1 MTKATQ
7 TIDLQGFLRDPND
20 RALGTSR
27 LISTICFRSPKEAPV
42 DGIPPT
48 SAEGS
53 DFAQEGPAE
62 LIFPPK
68 IFIGLIYCKYGAHE
82 HLGGAFATFGSQDVV
97 LC

>member
-48 SAEGS
+48 SAEPVY
-53 DFAQEGPAE
+53 DFAS
-62 LIFPPK
+62 
-68 IFIGLIYCKYGAHE
+68 
-82 HLGGAFATFGSQDVV
+82 GSQPVGD
-97 LC
+97 LARLIHRIHRGEPRRGHLSAAKPASSFWL